1 MEEYLIYLEQFYT
14 YKNGFLKNNTC
25 EKCGN
30 NIIFKETKLKND
42 VYELELSCGD
52 EKKKNCG
59 IQFIIRLPKTKNIDE
74 EISKLNKKINTGF
87 NYDIL
92 SKYINLKK
100 TKPNNELF
108 IEKIEELNNLFNKSN
123 LIKEKTSKIKE
134 ILKEQETTIIEQNT
148 LIEEVKEDMNQF
160 EKKELIKKYL
170 ENNKKLQ
177 ENYKEINE
185 IKYTIDN
192 IVIEEPAK
200 ILSTKEIKEKS
211 KETDK
216 EESMKFNLEL
226 DDGTVI
232 KVDSLSPDSPRKLSE
247 DVGEN
252 MLEEYTDVEKLFNKR
267 KDKFNDD
274 EEDEC
279 KKSIVWKE
287 LLKIKN
293 SQKYYKKLKEITTNP
308 KYYIFNQTY
317 FHAGDEV
324 QFERYGFIKSRYL
337 KYADDINDKSIFSG
351 YNIDTTYKT
360 FEYIFNKLKK
370 GIYVSFKN
378 NQLDTFI
385 PFSNI
390 EYINDWSRILESS
403 NPELVKKII
412 DKEKYGE
419 KINISDPSKWYAN
432 NCIFKTDGMKFKF
445 RNYIGEG
452 DKTVIP
458 FKYFLK
464 GFELYL
470 KDTNQTVDDFEFF
483 FNPRDFPI
491 LKENYMEP
499 YEQIFPDKT
508 IEEKY
513 HHEIYTP
520 ILSQS
525 GNKNYHDLLSPTED
539 DMMRITKNIY
549 PDDCKNNYSK
559 KINFELD
566 FSKKKPIC
574 VFRGSATGCGI
585 TSDTN
590 MRLKAAKISHELNE
604 KGINILDAKL
614 TGWNK
619 KPKMYNGE
627 LNEIDETNFEFSVG
641 KFNFMKLKEQSKHK
655 YILNIDG
662 HVKAFRLGNEFRMG
676 SVILL
681 VDSQYTLWFQQY
693 LEEDKHYISIN
704 KDLTNLEEKINWC
717 IEHDKECE
725 QIAKNGLQFYNDYLT
740 PEKTYSYFFDLTTR
754 LSKIRKEPIYNR
766 SNNYIN
772 IVVAYR
778 NSDDNS
784 RFKQLEIFKSQIDLI
799 FKNRI
804 NYHIYVIEQESDRDD
819 YDSLP
824 DEFKQKDTQM
834 AKFNLGRLK
843 NIGFFEA
850 DKQSIKLNLDY
861 KKTYYILSDID
872 LLPSYNLIDD
882 YLKYPD
888 NPIHLA
894 NLGTRYNEKG
904 TDSNFLGGVIS
915 FKDEDFVECNGFPN
929 NFWGWGG
936 EDNVLFDRLKT
947 NNINIDKSEYPVI
960 DLENISIAEKSELM
974 WKKDLKMDKTLKKE
988 EREKDKKD
996 NNWQKNGLLQIENMY
1011 DIIEKIEENENITH
1025 FKVFL
1030 KIDSKLK
1037 KKDKKGNDEKQKD
1050 KKNYIKFKFG
1060 SKEGHDLSNFSKNQV
1075 ILNKIIY
1082 ITGEHAF
1089 HSQKYRLSSEL
1100 TTGDRKQKL
1109 LEYSKTF
1116 EGTDSEYKT
1125 GLDAKKAGG
1134 KKGFEL
1140 TSDEIKKWNEKSMEI
1155 QYNICKYKIKNNK
1168 NIQKLL
1174 SNKNTLLIHQDNRA
1188 NESTIWGARIKDGKQ
1203 IGQNKLGEVWM
1214 KVRDDYL
1221 KEPKKEEPKKEE
1233 PKKEPNKEPNKEP
1246 KKEELVEVQ
1255 GFKVSMNISW
1265 NNKKGDE
1272 FIGTIKEI
1280 KEKFAIIETKDG
1292 DKKIPYSKLSIK
1304 KEEPKKKEPK
1314 KGKPKKE
1321 EPKKEEPKKEEP
1333 KKEEPKKDS
1342 KEKTLKEGVNVSW
1355 KDSKGN
1361 HKGVITKMNPKTA
1374 NITEDNGDSK
1384 RVPIG
1389 KLTIV

>member
-52 EKKKNCG
+52 EEKKNCG

-74 EISKLNKKINTGF
+74 EILKLNKKINTGF

-108 IEKIEELNNLFNKSN
+108 IEKIEELNNLFDKSN

-148 LIEEVKEDMNQF
+148 LIEEVKEDMNQSD
-160 EKKELIKKYL
+160 KKELIKRYL

-185 IKYTIDN
+185 IKYSIDN

-200 ILSTKEIKEKS
+200 ILSTKEIKEKVD
-211 KETDK
+211 KEKVDK
-216 EESMKFNLEL
+216 EETDEEKTDEEKVDKEEEESKFDLEL

-317 FHAGDEV
+317 FHAGDEE

-337 KYADDINDKSIFSG
+337 KYADDIDDKSIFSG

-412 DKEKYGE
+412 DREKYGE

-491 LKENYMEP
+491 LKKDYMEP

-513 HHEIYTP
+513 HHKIYTP

-627 LNEIDETNFEFSVG
+627 LNEIDESNFEFTVG

-681 VDSQYTLWFQQY
+681 VDSPYTLWFQQY

-754 LSKIRKEPIYNR
+754 LSKIRKEPIYKR
-766 SNNYIN
+766 SNNYMN

-784 RFKQLEIFKSQIDLI
+784 RFKQLAIFKSQIDLI

-824 DEFKQKDTQM
+824 DEFKQKGTQM

-850 DKQSIKLNLDY
+850 DKRSRKLNLDDQ
-861 KKTYYILSDID
+861 KTYFILSDID

-882 YLKYPD
+882 YLKFPD

-904 TDSNFLGGVIS
+904 KDSNFLGGVIS
-915 FKDEDFVECNGFPN
+915 FKDKDFVECNGFPN

-936 EDNVLFDRLKT
+936 EDNVLLDRLKT

-974 WKKDLKMDKTLKKE
+974 WKKDLKMDKTLRKE

-996 NNWQKNGLLQIENMY
+996 DNWQKNGSLQIEEMY
-1011 DIIEKIEENENITH
+1011 DVIEQIEENENITH

-1030 KIDSKLK
+1030 KIDSSKPNK
-1037 KKDKKGNDEKQKD
+1037 KKEESKEKQE
-1050 KKNYIKFKFG
+1050 KKYIKFKFG
-1060 SKEGHDLSNFSKNQV
+1060 SKEGSDLSNFAPIIV
-1075 ILNKIIY
+1075 ILRGITYK
-1082 ITGEHAF
+1082 TGEHAF
-1089 HSQKYRLSSEL
+1089 HGLKYTYLSTQAKSK
-1100 TTGDRKQKL
+1100 RKIDL
-1109 LEYSKTF
+1109 LEYSKKF
-1116 EGTDSEYKT
+1116 EGMNPEFTSSS
-1125 GLDAKKAGG
+1125 DAKKAGS

-1140 TSDEIKKWNEKSMEI
+1140 NEDEIKKWNKKSMDF
-1155 QYNICKYKIKNNK
+1155 QYRICKYKLENNTNIYSLLEK
-1168 NIQKLL
+1168 NI
-1174 SNKNTLLIHQDNRA
+1174 NTTLIHQDNRA
-1188 NESTIWGARIKDGKQ
+1188 TDETIWGARIKDGKQ
-1203 IGQNKLGEVWM
+1203 IGRNELGKIWM
-1214 KVRDDYL
+1214 KIRDEEFKN
-1221 KEPKKEEPKKEE
+1221 KEPTEKPKEEEPKKEKPKKEEPKKE
-1233 PKKEPNKEPNKEP
+1233 K
-1246 KKEELVEVQ
+1246 LVEVQ
-1255 GFKVSMNISW
+1255 GFKVSMNVSW

-1280 KEKFAIIETKDG
+1280 KEKFAIIETTDG

-1304 KEEPKKKEPK
+1304 KEEPKKEP
-1314 KGKPKKE
+1314 KE
-1321 EPKKEEPKKEEP
+1321 EPKKEEP
-1333 KKEEPKKDS
+1333 
-1342 KEKTLKEGVNVSW
+1342 KEKTLKEGVNVTW
-1355 KDSKGN
+1355 NDSKGS